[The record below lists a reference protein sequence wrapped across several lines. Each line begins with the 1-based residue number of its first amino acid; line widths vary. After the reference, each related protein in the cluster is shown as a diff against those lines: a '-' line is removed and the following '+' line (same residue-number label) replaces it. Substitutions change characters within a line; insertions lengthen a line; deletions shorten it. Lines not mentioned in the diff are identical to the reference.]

1 MKEKNKIKNI
11 LKIKIFYKEVWQ
23 VKKIINNPGHVV
35 KEAIEGYIYAFK
47 DSITKVENVNG
58 IIRKDI
64 KEKVAIVTGGGSG
77 HEPLF
82 LGFVGEGLADGVAI
96 GNVFAAP
103 TPNTV
108 QEVAKAVNQGKGVL
122 FVYGNY
128 AGDVLNFEMAEELLE
143 FDDIQTKTVLVAD
156 DVASAPEERK
166 GDRRGIAGD
175 VFVLK
180 IAGAASEKGWSLEEV
195 TRVTQ
200 KAADQTFSIGVATSP
215 GIIPGESEPPFVL
228 GDDEIELGMGIHG
241 EPGIKRTKL
250 MSADELTDELA
261 EKLLEESKI
270 KPGDEVAVYVNG
282 LGSTTLLE
290 LLIVNRRVAQI
301 LNQKGINIYDMDV
314 NSYCT
319 SQEMGGFSITFL
331 KLDDELKKLYDSP
344 ASSPYYKKAQR

>member
-1 MKEKNKIKNI
+1 M
-11 LKIKIFYKEVWQ
+11 
-23 VKKIINNPGHVV
+23 KKIINNPSHVV
-35 KEAIEGYIYAFK
+35 QEAIEGFMFAYS
-47 DSITKVENVNG
+47 DSMTKVENVNG
-58 IIRKDI
+58 IIRKDLQD
-64 KEKVAIVTGGGSG
+64 KVAVITGGGSG

-82 LGFVGEGLADGVAI
+82 LGFVGDGLADGAAI

-108 QEVAKAVNQGKGVL
+108 QEVAKAVDCGKGVL

-128 AGDVLNFEMAEELLE
+128 AGDVLNFDMAAELLE

-156 DVASAPEERK
+156 DVASAPADRK

-180 IAGAASEKGWSLEEV
+180 IAGAASGKGLSLDEV
-195 TRVTQ
+195 ARVTQ

-215 GIIPGESEPPFVL
+215 GTIPGETEPPFVL

-241 EPGIKRTKL
+241 EPGLKRTKL
-250 MSADELTDELA
+250 MKADELTDELVD
-261 EKLLEESKI
+261 KLLEESNI
-270 KPGDEVAVYVNG
+270 QASDEAAVYVNG

-290 LLIVNRRVAQI
+290 LLIVNRRVAQ
-301 LNQKGINIYDMDV
+301 LLKKKGIQIYDMDV

-319 SQEMGGFSITFL
+319 TQEMGGFSISLL
-331 KLDDELKKLYDSP
+331 KLDDELKELYDAP
-344 ASSPYYKKAQR
+344 ASSPYYNKAQKSREGVK

>member
-1 MKEKNKIKNI
+1 M
-11 LKIKIFYKEVWQ
+11 
-23 VKKIINNPGHVV
+23 
-35 KEAIEGYIYAFK
+35 YAYK
-47 DSITKVENVNG
+47 DSLTKIENVNG
-58 IIRKDI
+58 IIRKDL
-64 KEKVAIVTGGGSG
+64 KDKVAIVTGGGSG

-108 QEVAKAVNQGKGVL
+108 QEVAKAVDQGKGVL

-128 AGDVLNFEMAEELLE
+128 AGDVLNFDMAAELLD
-143 FDDIQTKTVLVAD
+143 FDDVQTRTVLVAD

-175 VFVLK
+175 VFVIK
-180 IAGAASEKGWSLEEV
+180 IAGAASEKGLSLEEV

-200 KAADQTFSIGVATSP
+200 KAADQTFSIGVATAP
-215 GIIPGESEPPFVL
+215 GSIPGETEPPFVL
-228 GDDEIELGMGIHG
+228 GHDEIELGMGLHG
-241 EPGIKRTKL
+241 EPGMKRTKL
-250 MSADELTDELA
+250 MPADQLT
-261 EKLLEESKI
+261 EESKI
-270 KPGDEVAVYVNG
+270 HAGDEVAVYVNG

-301 LNQKGINIYDMDV
+301 LEEKGIHNYDMDV

-319 SQEMGGFSITFL
+319 TQEMGGFSITFL
-331 KLDDELKKLYDSP
+331 KLDEELKALYNAP
-344 ASSPYYKKAQR
+344 AHSPYYNKPEKVKGGVK

>member
-1 MKEKNKIKNI
+1 M
-11 LKIKIFYKEVWQ
+11 
-23 VKKIINNPGHVV
+23 KKIINNPRNVV
-35 KEAIEGYIYAFK
+35 QEAIEGYMYAYK
-47 DSITKVENVNG
+47 DSLTKIENVNG
-58 IIRKDI
+58 IIRKDL
-64 KEKVAIVTGGGSG
+64 KDKVAIVTGGGSG

-108 QEVAKAVNQGKGVL
+108 QEVAKAVDQGKGVL

-128 AGDVLNFEMAEELLE
+128 AGDVLNFDMAAELLDFE
-143 FDDIQTKTVLVAD
+143 DVQTSTVLVAD

-175 VFVLK
+175 VFVIK
-180 IAGAASEKGWSLEEV
+180 IAGAASEKGLSLEEV

-200 KAADQTFSIGVATSP
+200 KAADQTFSIGVATAP
-215 GIIPGESEPPFVL
+215 GSIPGETEPPFVL

-241 EPGIKRTKL
+241 EPGMKRTKL
-250 MSADELTDELA
+250 MPADQLTDELI

-270 KPGDEVAVYVNG
+270 HAGDEVAVYVNG

-301 LNQKGINIYDMDV
+301 LEEKGIHNYDMDV

-319 SQEMGGFSITFL
+319 TQEMGGFSITFL
-331 KLDDELKKLYDSP
+331 KLDEELKALYNAP
-344 ASSPYYKKAQR
+344 AHSPYYNKPEKVKGGVK

>member
-1 MKEKNKIKNI
+1 M
-11 LKIKIFYKEVWQ
+11 
-23 VKKIINNPGHVV
+23 
-35 KEAIEGYIYAFK
+35 
-47 DSITKVENVNG
+47 
-58 IIRKDI
+58 
-64 KEKVAIVTGGGSG
+64 
-77 HEPLF
+77 
-82 LGFVGEGLADGVAI
+82 GFVGEGLADGVAI

-108 QEVAKAVNQGKGVL
+108 QEVAKAVDQGKGVL
-122 FVYGNY
+122 FIYGNY
-128 AGDVLNFEMAEELLE
+128 AGDVLNFDMAAELLD

-166 GDRRGIAGD
+166 EDRRGIAGD
-175 VFVLK
+175 VFVIK

-215 GIIPGESEPPFVL
+215 GYIPGETEPPFVL
-228 GDDEIELGMGIHG
+228 GDDEIELGMGLHG

-250 MSADELTDELA
+250 MPADQLTEELLES
-261 EKLLEESKI
+261 LLEESKI
-270 KPGDEVAVYVNG
+270 QAGDEVAVYVNG

-301 LNQKGINIYDMDV
+301 LEEKGIKNYDMDV

-319 SQEMGGFSITFL
+319 TQEMGGFSITFL
-331 KLDDELKKLYDSP
+331 KLDDELKELYDAP
-344 ASSPYYKKAQR
+344 AQSPYYNKAEKVKGE